1 MTRRLVQ
8 GLVAAASFAALGIAA
23 AQTTPA
29 TAASAPVS
37 AAKKELVQRLIRLQQ
52 SDIEGF
58 ARSVVE
64 NPAAQMMREAGLAL
78 QSQTSVPAEKRQ
90 AAAHAIEAE
99 VKKYVEEAYPVV
111 RDRALKLAPSTM
123 GAVFEAKMSEDEL
136 KLLVAWLESP
146 TAKKYQQL
154 GPELRSSFSQKLVS
168 EMPGVLNPKLKALDG
183 RIRTI
188 LGVGPAGAPPQAPA
202 EPAAPAPAAR
212 PASK

>member
-1 MTRRLVQ
+1 MTRHLVRA
-8 GLVAAASFAALGIAA
+8 GAAVATLALMSLAA

-29 TAASAPVS
+29 AAASAPVS
-37 AAKKELVQRLIRLQQ
+37 AAKKELVQRLLRLQQ

-90 AAAHAIEAE
+90 AAAHAIESE
-99 VKKYVEEAYPVV
+99 VKKYIEDAYPIV
-111 RDRALKLAPSTM
+111 RERALKLAPSTI
-123 GAVFEAKMSEDEL
+123 GAVFETKMSEDEL
-136 KLLVAWLESP
+136 KLLLNWLESP

-154 GPELRSSFSQKLVS
+154 GAEMRSNFSQKLVG

-188 LGVGPAGAPPQAPA
+188 LGVGPAGAPA

>member
-1 MTRRLVQ
+1 MTRRFVQ
-8 GLVAAASFAALGIAA
+8 AGVAIATSAIVSLAA

-29 TAASAPVS
+29 SPANPPVS
-37 AAKKELVQRLIRLQQ
+37 AAKKELVQRLLRLQQ

-99 VKKYVEEAYPVV
+99 VKKYIEDAYPIV
-111 RDRALKLAPSTM
+111 RERALKLAPSTI
-123 GAVFEAKMSEDEL
+123 GAVFETKMSEEEL
-136 KLLVAWLESP
+136 KLLLNWLESP

-154 GPELRSSFSQKLVS
+154 GAELRSNVSQKLVG

-183 RIRTI
+183 RIRAI
-188 LGVGPAGAPPQAPA
+188 LGVGPAGAPAQSPA